1 MKDIFDSVEKA
12 LQDLKQGNLIIVTDD
27 EARENEGDFICAAEF
42 ATPEN
47 INFMAKHGRG
57 LICAP
62 ISSEIAER
70 LNLLPMTENNTD
82 NHETAFTISVDS
94 VETSTGISALDRSL
108 TVKKLAAKDAKPQDF
123 RRPGH
128 IFPLVAV
135 DGGLAE
141 RQGHTEAT
149 VAACA
154 LAGREK
160 VGICCEILS
169 EDGTMARL
177 PELRKIAD
185 KHGLAMISVKALAD
199 YEAQQ
204 PKLCASGEPVQ
215 NLQEQRATEQELRD
229 PVQKSEKSQEPE
241 PEKLIVRSSQATLPT
256 KYGIFTITG
265 FTNVKTGVEHIALS
279 VGDVTKGSTLCRIHS
294 ECMTG
299 DTFGS
304 LKCDCGDQ
312 LAAALEK
319 IQHEGAGVLVYLR
332 QEGRGIGLV
341 NKIKA
346 YALQEQGYDTI
357 EANIKL
363 GFKADL
369 RDYTEGIQILQDLG
383 VTSIRLMTNNPDK
396 VDSFQVEKSGITIA
410 ERVPL
415 EIKANPSN
423 IRYLQTKKLKM
434 GHLLTVV

>member
-12 LQDLKQGNLIIVTDD
+12 LQDLKQGKLIIVTDD
-27 EARENEGDFICAAEF
+27 ESRENEGDFICAAEF

-94 VETSTGISALDRSL
+94 VETSTGISAFDRSL
-108 TVKKLAAKDAKPQDF
+108 TVKKLVVKDAKPQDF

-135 DGGLAE
+135 DGGLAA

-154 LAGREK
+154 LAGLEK
-160 VGICCEILS
+160 AGICCEILS

-177 PELRKIAD
+177 SELRKIAD

-199 YEAQQ
+199 YEAQRQ
-204 PKLCASGEPVQ
+204 KLCASGESVQ
-215 NLQEQRATEQELRD
+215 NLQEQRTPVQEL
-229 PVQKSEKSQEPE
+229 EKSQEPEPE

-265 FTNVKTGVEHIALS
+265 FTNVKTGIEHIALS

>member
-1 MKDIFDSVEKA
+1 MDKIFDSVEQA
-12 LQDLKQGNLIIVTDD
+12 LEDIKQGRLIIVTDD
-27 EARENEGDFICAAEF
+27 ESRENEGDFICAAEF

-57 LICAP
+57 LICMP
-62 ISSEIAER
+62 LSSEIAEKMS
-70 LNLLPMTENNTD
+70 LFPMTENNTD

-94 VETSTGISALDRSL
+94 VETSTGISAFDRSL
-108 TVKKLAAKDAKPQDF
+108 TAKKLAAENAKPEDF

-128 IFPLVAV
+128 MFPLVAV
-135 DGGLAE
+135 DGGLKK

-154 LAGREK
+154 LAGLK
-160 VGICCEILS
+160 KAGLCCEILS

-185 KHGLAMISVKALAD
+185 EHKLSLISIKHLAE
-199 YEAQQ
+199 YERVHR
-204 PKLCASGEPVQ
+204 KI
-215 NLQEQRATEQELRD
+215 
-229 PVQKSEKSQEPE
+229 
-241 PEKLIVRSSQATLPT
+241 IVRSSQATLPT
-256 KYGIFTITG
+256 KYGTFTITG
-265 FTNVKTGVEHIALS
+265 FTNTETGVEHVALS
-279 VGDVTKGSTLCRIHS
+279 AGDITKGSVLCRIHS

-319 IQHEGAGVLVYLR
+319 IQEEGAGVLVYLR

-383 VTSIRLMTNNPDK
+383 VSSIKLMTNNPDK
-396 VDSFQVEKSGITIA
+396 VDSFQVEKSGITIT

-415 EIKANPSN
+415 EIKANPLN

>member
-12 LQDLKQGNLIIVTDD
+12 LQDLKQGKLIIVTDD

-62 ISSEIAER
+62 ISSEIAEW

-82 NHETAFTISVDS
+82 NHETAFTISIDS
-94 VETSTGISALDRSL
+94 VETSTGISAFDRSL
-108 TVKKLAAKDAKPQDF
+108 TVKKLADESAKPQDF

-154 LAGREK
+154 LAGLK
-160 VGICCEILS
+160 KAGICCEILS

-199 YEAQQ
+199 YEAQRQ
-204 PKLCASGEPVQ
+204 KLCASGEPVQ
-215 NLQEQRATEQELRD
+215 NLQEQRAPVQELGAS
-229 PVQKSEKSQEPE
+229 VQK

-396 VDSFQVEKSGITIA
+396 VDSFQVEKSGIAIK

>member
-12 LQDLKQGNLIIVTDD
+12 LQGLKQGKLIIVTDD

-94 VETSTGISALDRSL
+94 VETSTGISAFDRSL
-108 TVKKLAAKDAKPQDF
+108 TVKKLADESAKPQDF

-135 DGGLAE
+135 DGGLAA

-154 LAGREK
+154 LAGLK
-160 VGICCEILS
+160 KAGICCEILS

-199 YEAQQ
+199 YEAQRQ
-204 PKLCASGEPVQ
+204 KICESGEPVQ
-215 NLQEQRATEQELRD
+215 NLQEQRAPVQELGAS
-229 PVQKSEKSQEPE
+229 VQK

-279 VGDVTKGSTLCRIHS
+279 VGDVTKGSALCRIHS

-415 EIKANPSN
+415 EIKPNPSN

>member
-27 EARENEGDFICAAEF
+27 ETRENEGDFICAAEF

-94 VETSTGISALDRSL
+94 VETSTGISAFDRSL
-108 TVKKLAAKDAKPQDF
+108 TVKKLAVKDAKPQDF

-149 VAACA
+149 IAACA
-154 LAGREK
+154 LAGLK
-160 VGICCEILS
+160 KAGICCEILS

-199 YEAQQ
+199 YEAQRQ
-204 PKLCASGEPVQ
+204 KLCASGEPVQ
-215 NLQEQRATEQELRD
+215 NLQEQRT
-229 PVQKSEKSQEPE
+229 PVQEPEKSQEPEPE

>member
-1 MKDIFDSVEKA
+1 MDNVFDSVETA
-12 LQDLKQGNLIIVTDD
+12 IADLRQGKLIIVTDD

-47 INFMAKHGRG
+47 VNFMASHGKG
-57 LICAP
+57 LICMPVSA
-62 ISSEIAER
+62 EIAER
-70 LNLLPMTENNTD
+70 LSLFPMTETNTD
-82 NHETAFTISVDS
+82 NHETAFTVSIDS
-94 VETSTGISALDRSL
+94 VETSTGISAFDRSL
-108 TVKKLAAKDAKPQDF
+108 TAKKLATKDAKPEDF

-128 IFPLVAV
+128 MFPLVAV
-135 DGGLAE
+135 KGGLTK

-149 VAACA
+149 VSVCA
-154 LAGREK
+154 LAGLEK
-160 VGICCEILS
+160 AGLCCEILS

-177 PELRKIAD
+177 PELRAIAD
-185 KHGLAMISVKALAD
+185 KYSLSLISIKDLTE
-199 YEAQQ
+199 YERRR
-204 PKLCASGEPVQ
+204 KII
-215 NLQEQRATEQELRD
+215 T
-229 PVQKSEKSQEPE
+229 
-241 PEKLIVRSSQATLPT
+241 RSSQATLPT

-265 FTNVKTGVEHIALS
+265 FTNIETGVEHVALS
-279 VGDVTKGSTLCRIHS
+279 VGDITKGNTLCRIHS

-312 LAAALEK
+312 LAAALER
-319 IQHEGAGVLVYLR
+319 IQKEGEGVLVYLR

-396 VDSFQVEKSGITIA
+396 VDSFQVEKGGITIT

-415 EIKANPSN
+415 EIKANPLN
-423 IRYLQTKKLKM
+423 LNYLQTKKLKM

>member
-12 LQDLKQGNLIIVTDD
+12 LQDLKQGKLIIVTDD
-27 EARENEGDFICAAEF
+27 ESRENEGDFICAAEF

-82 NHETAFTISVDS
+82 NHETAFTISIDS
-94 VETSTGISALDRSL
+94 VETSTGISAFDRSL

-135 DGGLAE
+135 DGGLAA

-154 LAGREK
+154 LAGLEK
-160 VGICCEILS
+160 AGICCEILS
-169 EDGTMARL
+169 DDGTMARL

-185 KHGLAMISVKALAD
+185 EHNLAMISVKALAD

-204 PKLCASGEPVQ
+204 HKLCESA
-215 NLQEQRATEQELRD
+215 A
-229 PVQKSEKSQEPE
+229 PVQKPQK

>member
-1 MKDIFDSVEKA
+1 MDNVFDSVEKA
-12 LQDLKQGNLIIVTDD
+12 IADLKQGKLIIVTDD

-47 INFMAKHGRG
+47 VNFMASHGKG
-57 LICAP
+57 LICMP
-62 ISSEIAER
+62 ISAEIAER
-70 LNLLPMTENNTD
+70 LSLFPMTETNTD
-82 NHETAFTISVDS
+82 NHETAFTVSIDS
-94 VETSTGISALDRSL
+94 VETSTGISAFDRSL
-108 TVKKLAAKDAKPQDF
+108 TAKKLAAKDAKPEDF

-128 IFPLVAV
+128 MFPLVAV
-135 DGGLAE
+135 KGGLTK

-149 VAACA
+149 VSVCA
-154 LAGREK
+154 LAGLEK
-160 VGICCEILS
+160 AGLCCEILS

-177 PELRKIAD
+177 PELRSIAD
-185 KHGLAMISVKALAD
+185 KYSLSMISIKDLAE
-199 YEAQQ
+199 Y
-204 PKLCASGEPVQ
+204 
-215 NLQEQRATEQELRD
+215 EQRRKIIT
-229 PVQKSEKSQEPE
+229 
-241 PEKLIVRSSQATLPT
+241 RSSQATLPT

-265 FTNVKTGVEHIALS
+265 FTNIETGVEHVALS
-279 VGDVTKGSTLCRIHS
+279 VGDITKGNTLCRIHS

-312 LAAALEK
+312 LAAALER
-319 IQHEGAGVLVYLR
+319 IQKEGEGVLVYLR

-396 VDSFQVEKSGITIA
+396 VDSFQVEKGGITIT
-410 ERVPL
+410 ERVPI
-415 EIKANPSN
+415 EIKANPLN
-423 IRYLQTKKLKM
+423 LNYLQTKKLKM

>member
-1 MKDIFDSVEKA
+1 MDNVFDSVEKA
-12 LQDLKQGNLIIVTDD
+12 IVDLKQGKLIIVTDD

-47 INFMAKHGRG
+47 VNFMASHGRG
-57 LICAP
+57 LICMPVSA
-62 ISSEIAER
+62 EIAER
-70 LNLLPMTENNTD
+70 LSLFPMTETNTD
-82 NHETAFTISVDS
+82 NHETAFTVSIDS
-94 VETSTGISALDRSL
+94 VETSTGISAFDRSL
-108 TVKKLAAKDAKPQDF
+108 TAKKLAAKDAKPEDF

-128 IFPLVAV
+128 MFPLVAV
-135 DGGLAE
+135 KGGLTK

-149 VAACA
+149 VSVCA
-154 LAGREK
+154 LAGLEK
-160 VGICCEILS
+160 AGLCCEILS

-177 PELRKIAD
+177 PELRAIAD
-185 KHGLAMISVKALAD
+185 KYNLSLISIKDLAEYERRRKIIS
-199 YEAQQ
+199 
-204 PKLCASGEPVQ
+204 
-215 NLQEQRATEQELRD
+215 
-229 PVQKSEKSQEPE
+229 
-241 PEKLIVRSSQATLPT
+241 RSSQVTLPT

-265 FTNVKTGVEHIALS
+265 FTNIETGVEHVALS
-279 VGDVTKGSTLCRIHS
+279 VGDITKGNTLCRIHS

-312 LAAALEK
+312 LAAALER
-319 IQHEGAGVLVYLR
+319 IQKEGEGVLVYLR

-396 VDSFQVEKSGITIA
+396 VDSFQVEKGGITIT

-415 EIKANPSN
+415 EIKANPLN
-423 IRYLQTKKLKM
+423 LNYLQTKKLKM

>member
-27 EARENEGDFICAAEF
+27 ETRENEGDFICAAEF

-70 LNLLPMTENNTD
+70 LKLLPMTENNTD

-94 VETSTGISALDRSL
+94 VETSTGISAFDRSL

-154 LAGREK
+154 LAGLK
-160 VGICCEILS
+160 KAGICCEILS

-204 PKLCASGEPVQ
+204 RKLCESVAPVQ
-215 NLQEQRATEQELRD
+215 NLQEQRA
-229 PVQKSEKSQEPE
+229 PVQEPEKSQEPEPE

>member
-12 LQDLKQGNLIIVTDD
+12 LQDLKQGKLIIVTDD

-70 LNLLPMTENNTD
+70 LKLLPMTENNTD

-154 LAGREK
+154 LAGLEK
-160 VGICCEILS
+160 AGICCEILS

-199 YEAQQ
+199 YEAQRQ
-204 PKLCASGEPVQ
+204 KLCASGVS
-215 NLQEQRATEQELRD
+215 
-229 PVQKSEKSQEPE
+229 VQK
-241 PEKLIVRSSQATLPT
+241 PEKLIMRSSQATLPT

-396 VDSFQVEKSGITIA
+396 VDSFQVEKSGITIT

>member
-1 MKDIFDSVEKA
+1 MDNVFDSVEKA
-12 LQDLKQGNLIIVTDD
+12 IADLKQGKLIIVTDD

-42 ATPEN
+42 VTPEN
-47 INFMAKHGRG
+47 VNFMASHGKG
-57 LICAP
+57 LICMPVSA
-62 ISSEIAER
+62 EIAER
-70 LNLLPMTENNTD
+70 LSLFPMTETNTD
-82 NHETAFTISVDS
+82 NHETAFTVSIDS
-94 VETSTGISALDRSL
+94 VETSTGISAFDRSL
-108 TVKKLAAKDAKPQDF
+108 TAKKLAAKDAKPEDF

-128 IFPLVAV
+128 MFPLVAV
-135 DGGLAE
+135 KGGLTK

-149 VAACA
+149 VSVCA
-154 LAGREK
+154 LAGLEK
-160 VGICCEILS
+160 AGLCCEILS

-177 PELRKIAD
+177 PELRAIAD
-185 KHGLAMISVKALAD
+185 KDSLSLISIKDLAEYERRHKIIS
-199 YEAQQ
+199 
-204 PKLCASGEPVQ
+204 
-215 NLQEQRATEQELRD
+215 
-229 PVQKSEKSQEPE
+229 
-241 PEKLIVRSSQATLPT
+241 RSSQAALPT

-265 FTNVKTGVEHIALS
+265 FTNIETGVEHVALS
-279 VGDVTKGSTLCRIHS
+279 VGDITKGNTLCRIHS

-312 LAAALEK
+312 LAAALER
-319 IQHEGAGVLVYLR
+319 IQKEGEGVLVYLR

-396 VDSFQVEKSGITIA
+396 VDSFQVEKGGITIT

-415 EIKANPSN
+415 EIKANPLN
-423 IRYLQTKKLKM
+423 LNYLQTKKLKM

>member
-70 LNLLPMTENNTD
+70 LKLLPMTENNTD

-94 VETSTGISALDRSL
+94 VETSTGISAFDRSL

-154 LAGREK
+154 IASLEK
-160 VGICCEILS
+160 AGICCEILS

-199 YEAQQ
+199 YEAQRQ
-204 PKLCASGEPVQ
+204 KLCESGEPVQ
-215 NLQEQRATEQELRD
+215 KLQEQRAPVQELGAS
-229 PVQKSEKSQEPE
+229 VQK

>member
-1 MKDIFDSVEKA
+1 MENIFSSVEKA
-12 LQDLKQGNLIIVTDD
+12 LQDLKQGKLIIVTDD
-27 EARENEGDFICAAEF
+27 ESRENEGDFICAAEF

-47 INFMAKHGRG
+47 INFMAMHGRG

-94 VETSTGISALDRSL
+94 VETSTGISTFDRSL
-108 TVKKLAAKDAKPQDF
+108 TVKKLADESAKPQDF

-135 DGGLAE
+135 DGGLAA

-154 LAGREK
+154 LAGFEK
-160 VGICCEILS
+160 AGICCEILS

-199 YEAQQ
+199 YEAQRQ
-204 PKLCASGEPVQ
+204 KLCASGEPVQ
-215 NLQEQRATEQELRD
+215 NLQEQRTPVQELGAS
-229 PVQKSEKSQEPE
+229 VQK

>member
-1 MKDIFDSVEKA
+1 MFDSVEKA
-12 LQDLKQGNLIIVTDD
+12 LQDLKQGKLIIVTDD

-62 ISSEIAER
+62 ISSEIAEW

-82 NHETAFTISVDS
+82 NHETAFTISIDS
-94 VETSTGISALDRSL
+94 VETSTGISAFDRSL
-108 TVKKLAAKDAKPQDF
+108 TVKKLADESAKPQDF

-154 LAGREK
+154 LAGLK
-160 VGICCEILS
+160 KAGICCEILS

-199 YEAQQ
+199 YEAQRQ
-204 PKLCASGEPVQ
+204 KLCASGEPVQ
-215 NLQEQRATEQELRD
+215 NLQEQRAPVQELGAS
-229 PVQKSEKSQEPE
+229 VQK

-396 VDSFQVEKSGITIA
+396 VDSFQVEKSGIAIK

>member
-1 MKDIFDSVEKA
+1 MDNVFDSVEKA
-12 LQDLKQGNLIIVTDD
+12 IVDLKQGKLIIVTDD

-47 INFMAKHGRG
+47 VNFMASHGRG
-57 LICAP
+57 LICMPVSA
-62 ISSEIAER
+62 EIAER
-70 LNLLPMTENNTD
+70 LSLFPMTETNTD
-82 NHETAFTISVDS
+82 NHETAFTVSIDS
-94 VETSTGISALDRSL
+94 VETSTGISAFDRSL
-108 TVKKLAAKDAKPQDF
+108 TAKKLAAKDAKPEDF

-128 IFPLVAV
+128 MFPLVAV
-135 DGGLAE
+135 KGGLTK

-149 VAACA
+149 VSVCA
-154 LAGREK
+154 LAGLEK
-160 VGICCEILS
+160 AGLCCEILS

-177 PELRKIAD
+177 PELRAIAD
-185 KHGLAMISVKALAD
+185 KYSLSLISIKDLAEYERRRKIIS
-199 YEAQQ
+199 
-204 PKLCASGEPVQ
+204 
-215 NLQEQRATEQELRD
+215 
-229 PVQKSEKSQEPE
+229 
-241 PEKLIVRSSQATLPT
+241 RSSQVTLPT

-265 FTNVKTGVEHIALS
+265 FTNIETGVEHVALS
-279 VGDVTKGSTLCRIHS
+279 VGDITKGNTLCRIHS

-312 LAAALEK
+312 LAAALER
-319 IQHEGAGVLVYLR
+319 IQKEGEGVLVYLR

-396 VDSFQVEKSGITIA
+396 VDSFQVEKGGITIT

-415 EIKANPSN
+415 EIKANPLN
-423 IRYLQTKKLKM
+423 LNYLQTKKLKM

>member
-94 VETSTGISALDRSL
+94 VETSTGISAFDRSL

-135 DGGLAE
+135 DGGLAA

-154 LAGREK
+154 LADLEK
-160 VGICCEILS
+160 AGICCEILS

-199 YEAQQ
+199 YEAQRQ
-204 PKLCASGEPVQ
+204 KICESGEPVQ
-215 NLQEQRATEQELRD
+215 KLQEQRA
-229 PVQKSEKSQEPE
+229 PVQEPEKSQS

-369 RDYTEGIQILQDLG
+369 RDYSEGIQILQDLG